1 MLELNLDNQTRVGP
15 LNSLIWANYRPKY
28 VSGFNG
34 PLNPIINITLYLCL
48 GCETNFRGKRISMYP
63 RAETKRRRIVL
74 GAYTLWSR
82 LVNLLLPG
90 GFMDQFHSS

>member
-48 GCETNFRGKRISMYP
+48 GCETNFRGKEFLCIP
-63 RAETKRRRIVL
+63 ELKPKGVGL
-74 GAYTLWSR
+74 FLEPTLR
-82 LVNLLLPG
+82 GQDV
-90 GFMDQFHSS
+90 